1 MGAAYARCLENAR
14 GVRQKIIFTSP
25 LTIGADYA
33 HDGFIESMEQMKMTQ
48 QEYDRELSSAYAA
61 LAVKGLDPVPFAKA
75 WKEAKEN
82 LSSKMAVQ
90 S

>member
-1 MGAAYARCLENAR
+1 MARR
-14 GVRQKIIFTSP
+14 MT
-25 LTIGADYA
+25 LTK
-33 HDGFIESMEQMKMTQ
+33 HDTQ
-48 QEYDRELSSAYAA
+48 LIAAYAA